1 MQKSAYNIIV
11 PVSDSKNVLF
21 NAMTKKFFYI
31 SKHNTAACLFM
42 LNNIESFLSD
52 EAKDFVEKL
61 YDNGFVIDDDRDEL
75 SELKSL
81 FYEYKNNKVLNLMI
95 LTTYSCNFSC
105 WYCVQKHKGIILSK
119 ELERKIER
127 HIESYI
133 KENSIEHL
141 TLSWFGGEPLLNV
154 GSICRI
160 SEFAIDFCAKNAIGF
175 NNAITTNGSLLTA
188 SLIQTMKKLSFNN
201 FQITIDGEQA
211 NHNKTR
217 FNDKIQDS
225 FSLILQNIVMLA
237 KMIPEA
243 DITCRI
249 NYTRNNLTDN
259 FPEEIDA
266 FLHPVK
272 DGITL
277 LFRKVW
283 QENETSIMDD
293 KLAEIIRAL
302 HHKGYRIL
310 SDYDEIKLSVCY
322 VECCNH
328 HSIYPDGRVDRC
340 SNKDIY
346 DARGYLTDKGKIVW
360 NTIPT
365 ECDSNVFTRMGDC
378 LSCQYLP
385 LCMGPCPET
394 RRHLGENE
402 KLKCVFEDKD
412 AHFQNDIRCYC
423 ITKEDK

>member
-201 FQITIDGEQA
+201 FQITI
-211 NHNKTR
+211 
-217 FNDKIQDS
+217 
-225 FSLILQNIVMLA
+225 
-237 KMIPEA
+237 
-243 DITCRI
+243 
-249 NYTRNNLTDN
+249 
-259 FPEEIDA
+259 
-266 FLHPVK
+266 
-272 DGITL
+272 
-277 LFRKVW
+277 
-283 QENETSIMDD
+283 
-293 KLAEIIRAL
+293 
-302 HHKGYRIL
+302 
-310 SDYDEIKLSVCY
+310 
-322 VECCNH
+322 
-328 HSIYPDGRVDRC
+328 
-340 SNKDIY
+340 
-346 DARGYLTDKGKIVW
+346 
-360 NTIPT
+360 
-365 ECDSNVFTRMGDC
+365 
-378 LSCQYLP
+378 
-385 LCMGPCPET
+385 
-394 RRHLGENE
+394 
-402 KLKCVFEDKD
+402 
-412 AHFQNDIRCYC
+412 
-423 ITKEDK
+423 